1 MKTIERVSTEHNF
14 TSWDGTDLFYRAWLP
29 AVPTNKALIL
39 LHRGHEHSA
48 RWQEVVDE
56 LALDDV
62 AIFAWDAR
70 GHGDSPGE
78 RGGAEN
84 VMALEKDLEAFVG
97 HIATSH
103 RIPTQNMIV
112 MAHSVGAVVAA
123 AWVHDF
129 APKIRGL
136 ILGTPAFRVKLYV
149 PFAVPLLR
157 LKKTLFGPGVVNSY
171 VKAPV
176 LTHDPEQ
183 ARRYETD
190 DKIFRQISEKLLID
204 LFDTSSRLLADA
216 GAITAPTL
224 ILSAGSDW
232 VVKLSA
238 QKRFFAGLSSP
249 IKEMEI
255 FSGAYHA
262 IFHELNRAEIIGRA
276 RKFMNERFAS
286 DVATASLLDADQ
298 RGYTK
303 DEFDRLSAPGNP
315 IYSLVRAGMQTVGRL
330 SDGIRLGWKDGFD
343 SGVTLDYVYTNK
355 RRGRTIV
362 GRAIDSAYLE
372 SIGWR
377 GIRQRKIHLEKTL
390 ERAIRDTADAGKP
403 VHIVDIAA
411 GGGRYV
417 LETLHRLK
425 NPRATAVLRDY
436 KPVNIDAAAKL
447 ASRLGLYEN
456 VSVEQADAFDRNDLA
471 RMNPRPTIAIVSGLY
486 ELFPAN
492 KPVLDSLRG
501 LADAMEPGSFLV
513 YTNQPWHPQVEFIAR
528 VLTNREG
535 QRWIMRRR
543 TQAEMDE
550 LVEAAGFEKMR
561 MEMDQWGIFSVS
573 IARRR
578 ES

>member
-1 MKTIERVSTEHNF
+1 MKTMARVSTEHNF

-29 AVPTNKALIL
+29 AVPANKALIL
-39 LHRGHEHSA
+39 LHRGHEHSS
-48 RWQEVVDE
+48 RWAEVIE
-56 LALDDV
+56 KLALEDV
-62 AIFAWDAR
+62 AVFAWDAR

-78 RGGAEN
+78 RGDAEN
-84 VMALEKDLEAFVG
+84 VMALEKDLEEFVR
-97 HIATSH
+97 HISAQHDIRVEDTV
-103 RIPTQNMIV
+103 V

-171 VKAPV
+171 MKARV
-176 LTHDPEQ
+176 LTHDAEQ
-183 ARRYETD
+183 AQRYQAD
-190 DKIFRQISEKLLID
+190 DKIFRQISVNLLLD
-204 LFDTSSRLLADA
+204 LYDTSTRLLADA
-216 GAITAPTL
+216 GAITTPTM

-238 QKRFFAGLSSP
+238 QKRFFEGLSSP
-249 IKEMEI
+249 IKEI
-255 FSGAYHA
+255 KTFAGVYHA
-262 IFHELNRAEIIGRA
+262 IFHEQNRGEIIARA
-276 RKFMNERFAS
+276 RRFITERFAS
-286 DVATASLLDADQ
+286 EKPDVSLLKADQ

-303 DEFDRLSAPGNP
+303 QEFDRLSAPGNP
-315 IYSLVRAGMQTVGRL
+315 MYAAVRASMKTVGTL
-330 SDGIRLGWKDGFD
+330 SDGVKLGWKDGFD
-343 SGVTLDYVYTNK
+343 SGVMLDYVYAN
-355 RRGRTIV
+355 RPSGRTAI
-362 GRAIDSAYLE
+362 GRAIDRAYLE

-390 ERAIRDTADAGKP
+390 EHAIRETTEARKSI
-403 VHIVDIAA
+403 HIVDIAA

-417 LETLHRLK
+417 LETLFRLK
-425 NPRATAVLRDY
+425 NPNVTAVLRDY

-447 ASRLGLYEN
+447 ASRLGLDES
-456 VSVEQADAFDRNDLA
+456 VSVEQADAFDRRGLA
-471 RMNPRPTIAIVSGLY
+471 RLNPRPTIAVVSGLY
-486 ELFPAN
+486 ELFPSN
-492 KPVLDSLRG
+492 KPVLESLRG
-501 LADAMEPGSFLV
+501 LADAMEPGSYLI

-535 QRWIMRRR
+535 EPWIMRQR
-543 TQAEMDE
+543 TQAEMDD
-550 LVEAAGFEKMR
+550 LVAAAGFEKLR
-561 MEMDQWGIFSVS
+561 MEIDRWGIFSVS